1 MLFCTTRDF
10 HFKIVAINWCKLMYH
25 VLKML
30 CFKYT
35 TVILQIHTK
44 GGVAEVRDAVRSR
57 CPGAGIEKDH
67 DVGGISNWES

>member
-1 MLFCTTRDF
+1 MQTQVPCVKNTLF
-10 HFKIVAINWCKLMYH
+10 
-25 VLKML
+25 
-30 CFKYT
+30 
-35 TVILQIHTK
+35 QIHNCDSANPYK